1 MKRRVL
7 SIVVALLLVV
17 GVLGAIGAVKASQI
31 GAMIEA
37 GESYRPPAIG
47 VTTAPTRTE
56 SWDSA
61 STAIGT
67 AVATQSISVA
77 PEVPGTARTLRFESG
92 DTVTRGEVL
101 LTLDDSI
108 ERAQLA
114 SAVAEVELAQVTLS
128 RVESL
133 AGRDAV
139 AQSELDVARAR
150 LAQAQASVTALR
162 ATIAKRTIR
171 APFAGRLGIR
181 EVDLGEVVQPGAPLV
196 SLQALDPIYVDFRL
210 PERALSTVSVGNELR
225 ATSALFPGETLEG
238 RVETIDTRVDERT
251 RSVLVRAV
259 LPNPDERIRPGMSL
273 DVEAVRPAPRQ
284 VLAIPSSGVIYAPYG
299 DSVFV
304 VRTEGERMTAEQVF
318 VRLGER
324 RGDLVEVVEGLE
336 PGLRIVSTGAF
347 KLQNGVE
354 IREENETAPP
364 DAQVDPRPENR

>member
-1 MKRRVL
+1 MKRRIFSL
-7 SIVVALLLVV
+7 VVALLLVL
-17 GVLGAIGAVKASQI
+17 GVLGGIGAVKASQI

-47 VTTAPTRTE
+47 VTTAPVRTE

-61 STAIGT
+61 TTAIGT

-77 PEVPGTARTLRFESG
+77 AEVPGTVRTLRFESG
-92 DTVTRGEVL
+92 ETVTRGEVL

-114 SAVAEVELAQVTLS
+114 SAVAEVELAQVTLA

-150 LAQAQASVTALR
+150 LAQAQASVSALR

-196 SLQALDPIYVDFRL
+196 SLQSLDPIYVDFRL
-210 PERALSTVSVGNELR
+210 PERSLSTVTTGNALR
-225 ATSALFPGETLEG
+225 ATSALFPGEVLEG

-273 DVEAVRPAPRQ
+273 DVEAVRPARRE
-284 VLAIPSSGVIYAPYG
+284 VRAIPSSGVIYAPYG

-324 RGDLVEVVEGLE
+324 RGDLVEVIEGLE
-336 PGLRIVSTGAF
+336 AGLRIVSTGAF

-364 DAQVDPRPENR
+364 EARVDPRPENR